1 MVANDMRTGAR
12 VAIRDIH
19 AFVSAPIT
27 VAGSLNMDFVVQVQ
41 KLPQP
46 GETVLGG
53 GFVTIPGGKGANQ
66 RAAAAPESAERGLDQ
81 PAGENDAPGCPRINA
96 TRPGRP

>member
-41 KLPQP
+41 KLPSRARP
-46 GETVLGG
+46 
-53 GFVTIPGGKGANQ
+53 FS
-66 RAAAAPESAERGLDQ
+66 AAAS
-81 PAGENDAPGCPRINA
+81 
-96 TRPGRP
+96 